1 MLKDNIKSG
10 IFNAM
15 MKVFGS
21 KFTRETHNFYK
32 RVFDTDSRFEKELII
47 KTLGYVGKGGIVL
60 DIGANIG
67 RWAIPISEK
76 IGDTGHVFA
85 FEPNEESLSFLRHK
99 VSGLQ
104 NVSTYKIALSN
115 GDAEQQ
121 DFLIQK
127 GVSCP
132 PNAAVAN
139 TASQITDKENFD
151 IVKVPTSSLDNFIKA
166 HNIRII
172 DFIKI
177 DVEGH
182 ELEVIKG
189 FKNGIAMFTPILAI
203 EILNE
208 KWKGGHACT
217 AEVVQLLLKEG
228 YTVGQFN
235 EISHTYEF
243 DQDKFGDFENFIFI
257 KN

>member
-1 MLKDNIKSG
+1 MLKDKIKSD

-15 MKVFGS
+15 ITVFGS
-21 KFTRETHNFYK
+21 KFTRDAHNFYK
-32 RVFDTDSRFEKELII
+32 RIFDTDSRFEKELIAT
-47 KTLGYVGKGGIVL
+47 TLGYVGKGAVVL

-67 RWAIPISEK
+67 RWAMPISAK
-76 IGDTGHVFA
+76 IGDKGHVFA

-104 NVSTYKIALSN
+104 NVSTFNIALSN
-115 GDAEQQ
+115 GNTEQQ
-121 DFLIQK
+121 EFLIQK

-132 PNAAVAN
+132 PNAAIAD

-151 IVKVPTSSLDNFIKA
+151 VVKVPSSSLDNFIKT
-166 HNIRII
+166 HNIKAI

-189 FKNGIAMFTPILAI
+189 FKNGLAMLSPILAI
-203 EILNE
+203 EILKE
-208 KWKGGHACT
+208 KWKGDHASK
-217 AEVVQLLLKEG
+217 AEVVKLILKEG
-228 YTVGQFN
+228 YTIGQFN
-235 EISHTYEF
+235 ETSNAYEF